1 MCRNIISSILALSL
15 LAAVDGRADQDDK
28 KNKSAPVGAV
38 YTMDNAP
45 GGNSVWAFGRKPN
58 GTLTTP
64 KRYSTLGQGS
74 GNGLGNQGAVI
85 LSRDRNWLFVC
96 NAGSDEISLFGMT
109 RQGLVLTDKVASA
122 GHRPIS
128 LTLHGNLLYV
138 LNAGGAV
145 GREDNIAGFV
155 LAEGR
160 LLPLPGATY
169 KLSAANTLP
178 AQVGFTRDGEHLV
191 VTEKG
196 TAIIDVFS
204 LGNDGLVEGHKMFTS
219 PAPPPFG
226 FSSGKRDR
234 IFVTQA
240 AGGTGNPGASSVSSY
255 QVTEDGDLEVISES
269 VASQQTAACWLVL
282 SRDERFAYTA
292 NTPNASI
299 SSYRVAP
306 DGSLTLMQAQAATTG
321 AKGPVD
327 MSFSRDGSF
336 LYSLEP
342 GNGEIGVFGIT
353 KSNGELNVLP
363 AAGGLPATVNELAA
377 R

>member
-1 MCRNIISSILALSL
+1 
-15 LAAVDGRADQDDK
+15 
-28 KNKSAPVGAV
+28 
-38 YTMDNAP
+38 MDNAP
-45 GGNSVWAFGRKPN
+45 GGNSVWAFGRKTN

-96 NAGSDEISLFGMT
+96 NAGSDEISLFGVT

-138 LNAGGAV
+138 FNAGGAV

-169 KLSAANTLP
+169 KLSAANTVP

-219 PAPPPFG
+219 PG
-226 FSSGKRDR
+226 CD
-234 IFVTQA
+234 
-240 AGGTGNPGASSVSSY
+240 
-255 QVTEDGDLEVISES
+255 
-269 VASQQTAACWLVL
+269 
-282 SRDERFAYTA
+282 
-292 NTPNASI
+292 
-299 SSYRVAP
+299 
-306 DGSLTLMQAQAATTG
+306 
-321 AKGPVD
+321 
-327 MSFSRDGSF
+327 
-336 LYSLEP
+336 
-342 GNGEIGVFGIT
+342 
-353 KSNGELNVLP
+353 
-363 AAGGLPATVNELAA
+363 
-377 R
+377 